1 MQDNLDFPVKNM
13 RTRRDNDRFIDL
25 IATVCFIRQYQK
37 EVNTFSDGAE
47 YVYCD
52 IEDYSIAYEIIKNI
66 LPATLF
72 ELPAPAIEL
81 YDEFRENAKI
91 IAETERLKAV
101 EVQINQRYL
110 RENTD
115 FNHVFIKRYLKYL
128 VDFEYLKSICSNKR
142 GSKYSYSLIAD
153 EAIENIDIS
162 AIPIP
167 EEMSKKLQKVEH

>member
-1 MQDNLDFPVKNM
+1 MPQAMQDNLDFPVKNM

-52 IEDYSIAYEIIKNI
+52 IEDYSISYEIIKNI

-72 ELPAPAIEL
+72 ELPPATIDL
-81 YDEFRENAKI
+81 YDEIRAYVKHRADE
-91 IAETERLKAV
+91 ERLSPV
-101 EVQINQRYL
+101 EVNFTQRDV
-110 RENTD
+110 REHSE
-115 FNHVFIKRYLKYL
+115 FGGEFIKKHLRLL
-128 VDFEYLKSICSNKR
+128 VDYEYITYSGNKTR
-142 GSKYSYSLIAD
+142 GARRNYRLIAD

-167 EEMSKKLQKVEH
+167 EEMSKKL